1 MTPEIT
7 AALKKFG
14 HSSFRPL
21 QLETVEA
28 VLAGQD
34 ALTVLPTGAGKSL
47 TYQLPATL
55 LPGTTVVIS
64 PLIALMKDQ
73 VDALNRKGISA
84 TYIASNL
91 ESSEATRRFQGIRAN
106 EYKLVYISPERV
118 RASRELLARAAL
130 VVVDEA
136 HCVSQ
141 WGHDFRPDYM
151 ALGGILKPLKAPTL
165 ALTATATVKVREEIA
180 ASLLENPQILVGSFD
195 RPNLTFSVH
204 HANTGALKLE
214 VLRLLRKKF
223 PGPCIIYCST
233 RKATEEIASKLGA
246 LAYHAGLSENTR
258 SSVQDQFLSG
268 QAEVICATVAFGMGI
283 DKPDVRLV
291 VHYQMPGTL
300 EAYYQEAGRAGRDLQ
315 PAHAALLYSASDMMT
330 RKYLIEQNYPQE
342 KIIKAVLEGIKK
354 NPGTASEI
362 LERLGLDSTPTNVA
376 IKVLFDGGQVTLED
390 GLYVPQNVRA
400 PIDMTKMFARK
411 RFELN
416 GMEKVVGYASTQGC
430 RRALLVGHFGE
441 RMTPCGHCDRC
452 RPEIGNVQIQQHHA
466 PGRGTFL
473 ETLETQGRTAIS
485 SLVERRM
492 LTPRLCVQMLTGSR
506 SKVIEAAG
514 LGNDPSFGILKKYTT
529 SELEGLLTAM
539 QKDGSLEVKGGFLQ
553 VVKQEI
559 KSNPAPEAR
568 ESKPKDSKPSTKIL
582 ETGELIEALQE
593 YRTKQAKLESVP
605 PYIIYSNKVL
615 TSINDTKPM
624 TLDALLEID
633 GIGKQKVEKYG
644 AAILEIVKKF
654 IVARGNAPSPD
665 NSFYGKNIASSPDHA
680 PAQKKPR
687 VSNRDE
693 SIWVESSAEIIAH
706 DLELQKARETKKPE
720 PRASN
725 VGDGFKPSTGK
736 IPFSSAAELLELI
749 AQNHQFDSALLE
761 KTLKD
766 LPEAQLPRA
775 LEALGKLNARFE
787 VVRPYLDH
795 ASEAVAAA
803 AITTLNLLDSSFNM
817 DFLLD
822 DPRPRVRLA
831 AIRISSDQ
839 KKLERLCKL
848 ETVAYV
854 RTAASVALWRL
865 EFLGNR

>member
-1 MTPEIT
+1 VTPEIT
-7 AALKKFG
+7 AALKRFG

-21 QLETVEA
+21 QLETVNA

-34 ALTVLPTGAGKSL
+34 ALTVLPTGGGKSL

-55 LPGTTVVIS
+55 LPGTTVVVS

-73 VDALNRKGISA
+73 VDALNRKGVSA

-91 ESSEATRRFQGIRAN
+91 EAKEATRRFQGIRGG

-118 RASRELLARAAL
+118 RASRDLLERAAL

-151 ALGGILKPLKAPTL
+151 ALGTILKPLKAPTL

-180 ASLLENPQILVGSFD
+180 ASLLEQPQILVGSFD

-204 HANTGALKLE
+204 PANTGALKLE

-233 RKATEEIASKLGA
+233 RKATEEVASKLGA
-246 LAYHAGLSENTR
+246 LAYHAGLPDNTR
-258 SSVQDQFLSG
+258 SSVQDRFLSG
-268 QAEVICATVAFGMGI
+268 EAEVICATVAFGMGI

-300 EAYYQEAGRAGRDLQ
+300 EAYYQEAGRAGRDVQ

-330 RKYLIEQNYPQE
+330 RKYLIEQNYPPE
-342 KIIKAVLEGIKK
+342 KIVKAVLEGIKK

-400 PIDMTKMFARK
+400 PIDMTRMFARK

-416 GMEKVVGYASTQGC
+416 AMEKVVGYASTQGC

-452 RPEIGNVQIQQHHA
+452 KPEIGNVQIVQHHA

-473 ETLETQGRTAIS
+473 ETLDSQGRTAIT
-485 SLVERRM
+485 SLVQRRM
-492 LTPRLCVQMLTGSR
+492 LTPRLCVQMLTGSK
-506 SKVIEAAG
+506 SKVIEAAD
-514 LGNDPSFGILKKYTT
+514 LGNDLSFGILKKYTT
-529 SELEGLLTAM
+529 SELEGLIDAM
-539 QKDGSLEVKGGFLQ
+539 QKDGSLAIKGGFLQ
-553 VVKQEI
+553 LVENKPKPIVEPK
-559 KSNPAPEAR
+559 AR
-568 ESKPKDSKPSTKIL
+568 EGKPSKSRDTQDSVGDSPRPSPTPSTKIL
-582 ETGELIEALQE
+582 ESTPLIEALQT
-593 YRTKQAKLESVP
+593 YRTSQAKLEGMP

-615 TSINDTKPM
+615 TSIAEQKPT

-633 GIGKQKVEKYG
+633 GVGKAKVEKYG
-644 AAILEIVKKF
+644 AAILEIV
-654 IVARGNAPSPD
+654 AHGNVPSPD
-665 NSFYGKNIASSPDHA
+665 QSPK
-680 PAQKKPR
+680 PKKPR
-687 VSNRDE
+687 DTTP
-693 SIWVESSAEIIAH
+693 
-706 DLELQKARETKKPE
+706 QKEFEARETKAPTPTKTQH
-720 PRASN
+720 S
-725 VGDGFKPSTGK
+725 VGDGLRPSPTRNM
-736 IPFSSAAELLELI
+736 PFSNAAELLELI
-749 AQNHQFDSALLE
+749 AQNQNFDPCLLE

-775 LEALGKLNARFE
+775 LEALGKLNAKFE
-787 VVRPYLDH
+787 VIRPYLDH
-795 ASEAVAAA
+795 ASEVVAAA
-803 AITTLNLLDSSFNM
+803 AITTLNTLDASFNM

-831 AIRISSDQ
+831 AVRISSDT
-839 KKLERLCKL
+839 KKLKKICAV

-865 EFLGNR
+865 ES

>member
-1 MTPEIT
+1 VTPEIT
-7 AALKKFG
+7 AALKRFG

-21 QLETVEA
+21 QLETVNA
-28 VLAGQD
+28 VLAGKD
-34 ALTVLPTGAGKSL
+34 ALTVLPTGGGKSL

-55 LPGTTVVIS
+55 LPGTTVVVS

-73 VDALNRKGISA
+73 VDALNRKGIAA
-84 TYIASNL
+84 TYLASNL
-91 ESSEATRRFQGIRAN
+91 EAKEATRRLQGIRAN

-118 RASRELLARAAL
+118 RASRDLLERAAL
-130 VVVDEA
+130 MVVDEA

-151 ALGGILKPLKAPTL
+151 ALGTILKPLRAPTL

-180 ASLLENPQILVGSFD
+180 ASLLEQPQILVGSFD

-204 HANTGALKLE
+204 PANTGALKLE

-223 PGPCIIYCST
+223 PGPCIVYCST

-246 LAYHAGLSENTR
+246 LAYHAGLSDHTR

-268 QAEVICATVAFGMGI
+268 EAEVICATVAFGMGI

-300 EAYYQEAGRAGRDLQ
+300 EAYYQEAGRAGRDVQ

-330 RKYLIEQNYPQE
+330 RKYLIEQNYPPE
-342 KIIKAVLEGIKK
+342 KIVKAVLDGIKK

-376 IKVLFDGGQVTLED
+376 IKVLYDGGQVTLED

-400 PIDMTKMFARK
+400 PIDMTRMFARK

-416 GMEKVVGYASTQGC
+416 AMEKVVGYASTQGC

-452 RPEIGNVQIQQHHA
+452 KPEIGNVQIQQHHS

-473 ETLETQGRTAIS
+473 ETLDSQGRTAIT
-485 SLVERRM
+485 SLVQRRM
-492 LTPRLCVQMLTGSR
+492 LTPRLCVQMLIGSK

-529 SELEGLLTAM
+529 SELEGLLEAM
-539 QKDGSLEVKGGFLQ
+539 QKDGSLIVKGGFLQ
-553 VVKQEI
+553 LEAHKPKPVVETK
-559 KSNPAPEAR
+559 AR
-568 ESKPKDSKPSTKIL
+568 ETKSDAQPVGDGLRPSPTPAAKPSTKIL
-582 ETGELIEALQE
+582 ETGELIDALQS
-593 YRTKQAKLESVP
+593 YRTAQAKLEGMP

-615 TSINDTKPM
+615 TSIAEQKPK
-624 TLDALLEID
+624 TLAALLEID
-633 GIGKQKVEKYG
+633 GVGKAKVEKYG
-644 AAILEIVKKF
+644 AAILEIVG
-654 IVARGNAPSPD
+654 APGNAPSSD
-665 NSFYGKNIASSPDHA
+665 IAP
-680 PAQKKPR
+680 KPKQP
-687 VSNRDE
+687 RD
-693 SIWVESSAEIIAH
+693 AEPIKQPRDTKPPIP
-706 DLELQKARETKKPE
+706 RETARP
-720 PRASN
+720 
-725 VGDGFKPSTGK
+725 VGDGLRSFPRPSPTGK
-736 IPFSSAAELLELI
+736 IPFSNAAELLELI
-749 AQNHQFDSALLE
+749 AQNQNFDPALLE

-795 ASEAVAAA
+795 ALEGVAAT
-803 AITTLNLLDSSFNM
+803 AITILNALDSSFNM

-831 AIRISSDQ
+831 AVRISSDQ
-839 KKLERLCKL
+839 QKLERLL
-848 ETVAYV
+848 VSESVAYV
-854 RTAASVALWRL
+854 RTAVSVALWRL
-865 EFLGNR
+865 RNGV

>member
-1 MTPEIT
+1 VTPEIT
-7 AALKKFG
+7 AALKRFG

-28 VLAGQD
+28 VLAGKD
-34 ALTVLPTGAGKSL
+34 ALTVLPTGGGKSL
-47 TYQLPATL
+47 TYQLPASL

-73 VDALNRKGISA
+73 VDALNRKGVAA
-84 TYIASNL
+84 TYLASNL
-91 ESSEATRRFQGIRAN
+91 DSAETTRRYQGIRAN

-165 ALTATATVKVREEIA
+165 ALTATATPKVREEIA
-180 ASLLENPQILVGSFD
+180 ASLLETPQVLVGSFD

-204 HANTGALKLE
+204 PANTGALKLE

-233 RKATEEIASKLGA
+233 RKATEEVAGKIGA
-246 LAYHAGLSENTR
+246 LAYHAGLSDKTR
-258 SSVQDQFLSG
+258 SSVQDQFLNG
-268 QAEVICATVAFGMGI
+268 QAQTICATVAFGMGI

-300 EAYYQEAGRAGRDLQ
+300 EAYYQEAGRAGRDVQ
-315 PAHAALLYSASDMMT
+315 PAHAALLYSAADMMT
-330 RKYLIEQNYPQE
+330 RKYLIEQNYPPE
-342 KIIKAVLEGIKK
+342 KIVKAVLEGIKK

-376 IKVLFDGGQVTLED
+376 IKVLYDGGQVTLED

-400 PIDMTKMFARK
+400 PIDLTKMFARK

-416 GMEKVVGYASTQGC
+416 AMEKVVGYASTQGC

-452 RPEIGNVQIQQHHA
+452 KPEIGNVTIQQHHA

-473 ETLETQGRTAIS
+473 ETLETQGRTAIE
-485 SLVERRM
+485 SLIERRM
-492 LTPRLCVQMLTGSR
+492 LTPRLCVQLLTGSR

-514 LGNDPSFGILKKYTT
+514 LGNDPSFGILKKYTV
-529 SELEGLLTAM
+529 SELEGLLEAM
-539 QKDGSLEVKGGFLQ
+539 QKDGSLSVKGGFLQ
-553 VVKQEI
+553 LEAN
-559 KSNPAPEAR
+559 KSVETKTPRFVGDGLRPSPTSTSSPISTSSPTPPA
-568 ESKPKDSKPSTKIL
+568 KPSTKIL
-582 ETGELIEALQE
+582 ESNELIEALQE
-593 YRTKQAKLESVP
+593 FRSKQAKLEGMP

-615 TSINDTKPM
+615 TAIAESQPQTGA
-624 TLDALLEID
+624 ALLEID
-633 GIGKQKVEKYG
+633 GVGKAKVEKYG
-644 AAILEIVKKF
+644 AAILEIVG
-654 IVARGNAPSPD
+654 AHCHAPSPRH
-665 NSFYGKNIASSPDHA
+665 SAEA
-680 PAQKKPR
+680 R
-687 VSNRDE
+687 VSKKILDSE
-693 SIWVESSAEIIAH
+693 P
-706 DLELQKARETKKPE
+706 RET
-720 PRASN
+720 RNS
-725 VGDGFKPSTGK
+725 VGDGLRPSPTGK

-749 AQNHQFDSALLE
+749 AQNHQFNSALLE
-761 KTLKD
+761 KTLCD

-775 LEALGKLNARFE
+775 LEALGKLNAKFE

-803 AITTLNLLDSSFNM
+803 AITTLNALDSSFNM
-817 DFLLD
+817 DFLLED
-822 DPRPRVRLA
+822 SRPRVRLA
-831 AIRISSDQ
+831 AVRISSDQ
-839 KKLERLCKL
+839 KKLEQLCKF
-848 ETVAYV
+848 EAVAYV

-865 EFLGNR
+865 GV

>member
-1 MTPEIT
+1 VTPEIT
-7 AALKKFG
+7 AALKRFG

-21 QLETVEA
+21 QLETVNA
-28 VLAGQD
+28 VLAGKD
-34 ALTVLPTGAGKSL
+34 ALTVLPTGGGKSL

-73 VDALNRKGISA
+73 VDALNRKGVSA

-91 ESSEATRRFQGIRAN
+91 ESKEATRRFQGIRAN

-118 RASRELLARAAL
+118 RASRDLLERAAL

-151 ALGGILKPLKAPTL
+151 ALGTILKPLKAPTL

-180 ASLLENPQILVGSFD
+180 ASLLEQPQILVGSFD

-204 HANTGALKLE
+204 PANTGALKLE

-223 PGPCIIYCST
+223 PGPCIVYCST
-233 RKATEEIASKLGA
+233 RKATEEVASKLGA
-246 LAYHAGLSENTR
+246 LAYHAGLSDNTR

-268 QAEVICATVAFGMGI
+268 EAEVICATVAFGMGI

-300 EAYYQEAGRAGRDLQ
+300 EAYYQEAGRAGRDVQ

-330 RKYLIEQNYPQE
+330 RKYLIEQNYPPE
-342 KIIKAVLEGIKK
+342 KIVKAVLEGIKK

-400 PIDMTKMFARK
+400 PIDMTRMFARK

-416 GMEKVVGYASTQGC
+416 AMEKVVGYASTQGC

-452 RPEIGNVQIQQHHA
+452 KPEIGNVQIVQHHA

-473 ETLETQGRTAIS
+473 ETLDSQGRTAIT

-492 LTPRLCVQMLTGSR
+492 LTPRLCVQMLTGSK
-506 SKVIEAAG
+506 SKVIEAAD
-514 LGNDPSFGILKKYTT
+514 LSNDPSFGILKKYTV
-529 SELEGLLTAM
+529 SELEGLLEAM
-539 QKDGSLEVKGGFLQ
+539 LKDGSLAVKGGFLQ
-553 VVKQEI
+553 LAE
-559 KSNPAPEAR
+559 N
-568 ESKPKDSKPSTKIL
+568 KPKPVIDSKTQDTKEAKLSTKIL
-582 ETGELIEALQE
+582 ESTPLIDALQS
-593 YRTKQAKLESVP
+593 YRTTQSKLEGMP

-615 TSINDTKPM
+615 TSISEQKPK
-624 TLDALLEID
+624 TLAALLEID
-633 GIGKQKVEKYG
+633 GVGKAKVEKYG
-644 AAILEIVKKF
+644 VAILDIVKQNS
-654 IVARGNAPSPD
+654 VGALLAAPSLD
-665 NSFYGKNIASSPDHA
+665 NATTQNKAPTSEIAPKPKKSRD
-680 PAQKKPR
+680 AQPNKEP
-687 VSNRDE
+687 
-693 SIWVESSAEIIAH
+693 
-706 DLELQKARETKKPE
+706 RETTRPV
-720 PRASN
+720 
-725 VGDGFKPSTGK
+725 VGDGLKPSPTSK
-736 IPFSSAAELLELI
+736 MPFSNAAELLELM
-749 AQNHQFDSALLE
+749 AQNQYFDPALLE

-775 LEALGKLNARFE
+775 LEALGKLNAKFE

-795 ASEAVAAA
+795 ASEGVAAA
-803 AITTLNLLDSSFNM
+803 AITTLNALDPGFNM

-822 DPRPRVRLA
+822 DPRPRVRLSA
-831 AIRISSDQ
+831 VRISKDA
-839 KKLERLCKL
+839 KKLERLCEL
-848 ETVAYV
+848 ENVAYV

-865 EFLGNR
+865 EG

>member
-1 MTPEIT
+1 M
-7 AALKKFG
+7 
-14 HSSFRPL
+14 
-21 QLETVEA
+21 QLETVNA
-28 VLAGQD
+28 VLAGKD
-34 ALTVLPTGAGKSL
+34 ALTVLPTGGGKSL

-84 TYIASNL
+84 TYLASNL
-91 ESSEATRRFQGIRAN
+91 EAKEATRRFQGIRAN

-118 RASRELLARAAL
+118 RASRELLERAAL

-151 ALGGILKPLKAPTL
+151 ALGTILKPLKAPTL

-180 ASLLENPQILVGSFD
+180 ASLLEQPQILVGSFD

-204 HANTGALKLE
+204 PANTGALKLE

-223 PGPCIIYCST
+223 PGPCIVYCST
-233 RKATEEIASKLGA
+233 RKATEEVASKLGA
-246 LAYHAGLSENTR
+246 LAYHAGLSDNTR

-268 QAEVICATVAFGMGI
+268 EAEVICATVAFGMGI

-300 EAYYQEAGRAGRDLQ
+300 EAYYQEAGRAGRDVQ

-330 RKYLIEQNYPQE
+330 RKYLIEQNYPPE
-342 KIIKAVLEGIKK
+342 KIVKAVLEGIKK

-400 PIDMTKMFARK
+400 PIDMTRMFARK

-416 GMEKVVGYASTQGC
+416 AMEKVVGYASTQGC

-452 RPEIGNVQIQQHHA
+452 KPEIGNVQIVQHHN

-473 ETLETQGRTAIS
+473 ETLDSQGRSAIT
-485 SLVERRM
+485 SLVQRRM
-492 LTPRLCVQMLTGSR
+492 LTPRLCVQMLSGSK

-514 LGNDPSFGILKKYTT
+514 LGDDPGFGILKKYTV
-529 SELEGLLTAM
+529 SELEGLLDAM
-539 QKDGSLEVKGGFLQ
+539 QKDGSLEIKGGFLRLAEHQ
-553 VVKQEI
+553 VKPSLIVEPATRET
-559 KSNPAPEAR
+559 KSLKSRDAQPVGDGLRSSPTPSA
-568 ESKPKDSKPSTKIL
+568 KPSTKIL
-582 ETGELIEALQE
+582 ESNELIEALQT
-593 YRTKQAKLESVP
+593 YRTAQAKLEGMP

-615 TSINDTKPM
+615 TSIAEQKPK
-624 TLDALLEID
+624 TLNALLEID
-633 GIGKQKVEKYG
+633 GVGKAKVEKYG
-644 AAILEIVKKF
+644 AAILEIVKNSA
-654 IVARGNAPSPD
+654 VGALLAAPSNADIP
-665 NSFYGKNIASSPDHA
+665 KP
-680 PAQKKPR
+680 KKPR
-687 VSNRDE
+687 ETESNKE
-693 SIWVESSAEIIAH
+693 P
-706 DLELQKARETKKPE
+706 QETKPPI
-720 PRASN
+720 PRGTPHS
-725 VGDGFKPSTGK
+725 VGDGLRPSPTGK
-736 IPFSSAAELLELI
+736 IPFSNAAELLELI
-749 AQNHQFDSALLE
+749 AQNQNFDPALLE

-775 LEALGKLNARFE
+775 LEALGKLNAKFE

-795 ASEAVAAA
+795 ASEGVAAA
-803 AITTLNLLDSSFNM
+803 AITTLNALDPSFNM

-831 AIRISSDQ
+831 AVRISSDQ
-839 KKLERLCKL
+839 QKLEQLCKT

-854 RTAASVALWRL
+854 RTAASVAVWKL
-865 EFLGNR
+865 ENL

>member
-7 AALKKFG
+7 AALKRFG

-21 QLETVEA
+21 QLETVNA
-28 VLAGQD
+28 VLAGKD
-34 ALTVLPTGAGKSL
+34 ALTVLPTGGGKSL

-73 VDALNRKGISA
+73 VDALNRKGVSA

-91 ESSEATRRFQGIRAN
+91 ESKEATRRFQGIRGN

-118 RASRELLARAAL
+118 RASRDLLERAAL

-151 ALGGILKPLKAPTL
+151 ALGTILKPLKAPTL

-180 ASLLENPQILVGSFD
+180 ASLLEQPQVLVGSFD

-204 HANTGALKLE
+204 PANTGALKLE

-223 PGPCIIYCST
+223 PGPCIVYCST
-233 RKATEEIASKLGA
+233 RKATEEVANKLGV
-246 LAYHAGLSENTR
+246 LAYHAGLSDSTR

-268 QAEVICATVAFGMGI
+268 EAEVICATVAFGMGI

-300 EAYYQEAGRAGRDLQ
+300 EAYYQEAGRAGRDVQ

-330 RKYLIEQNYPQE
+330 RKYLIEQNYPPE
-342 KIIKAVLEGIKK
+342 KIVKAVLDGIKK
-354 NPGTASEI
+354 NPGTAGEI

-400 PIDMTKMFARK
+400 PIDMTRMFARK

-416 GMEKVVGYASTQGC
+416 AMEKVVGYASTQGC

-452 RPEIGNVQIQQHHA
+452 KPEIGNVQIVQHHA
-466 PGRGTFL
+466 PGHGTFL
-473 ETLETQGRTAIS
+473 ETLDSQGRAAIS

-492 LTPRLCVQMLTGSR
+492 LTPRLCVQMLTGSK
-506 SKVIEAAG
+506 SKVIETAG
-514 LGNDPSFGILKKYTT
+514 LGNDPSFGILKKYTV
-529 SELEGLLTAM
+529 SELEGLLSAM
-539 QKDGSLEVKGGFLQ
+539 LKDGSLIVKGGFLQ
-553 VVKQEI
+553 LEANKPKPVVEP
-559 KSNPAPEAR
+559 KSR
-568 ESKPKDSKPSTKIL
+568 ESKPTEPKEAKPSTKIL
-582 ETGELIEALQE
+582 ESNDLIDALQT
-593 YRTKQAKLESVP
+593 YRTNQSKLEGMP

-615 TSINDTKPM
+615 TSISEQKPK
-624 TLDALLEID
+624 TLNALLEID
-633 GIGKQKVEKYG
+633 GVGKAKVEKYG
-644 AAILEIVKKF
+644 AAILEIVGTHGHAPKQN
-654 IVARGNAPSPD
+654 NAPSPD
-665 NSFYGKNIASSPDHA
+665 IVPKP
-680 PAQKKPR
+680 KKPR
-687 VSNRDE
+687 ETTPGKELEARATKLLT
-693 SIWVESSAEIIAH
+693 SIKMPNS
-706 DLELQKARETKKPE
+706 
-720 PRASN
+720 
-725 VGDGFKPSTGK
+725 VGDGLRPSPTGN
-736 IPFSSAAELLELI
+736 IPFSNAAELLELI
-749 AQNHQFDSALLE
+749 AQNQNFDPRLLE

-795 ASEAVAAA
+795 ALEGVAAA
-803 AITTLNLLDSSFNM
+803 AITTLHALDPSFNM

-831 AIRISSDQ
+831 AVRISSDK
-839 KKLERLCKL
+839 KKLEKLCKT

-854 RTAASVALWRL
+854 RTAMGVAIWKL
-865 EFLGNR
+865 EV

>member
-1 MTPEIT
+1 VTPEIT
-7 AALKKFG
+7 AALKRFG

-21 QLETVEA
+21 QLETVNA
-28 VLAGQD
+28 VLAGKD
-34 ALTVLPTGAGKSL
+34 ALTVLPTGGGKSL

-73 VDALNRKGISA
+73 VDALNRKGVSA

-91 ESSEATRRFQGIRAN
+91 ESKEATRRFQGIRAN

-118 RASRELLARAAL
+118 RASRDLLERAAL

-151 ALGGILKPLKAPTL
+151 ALGTILKPLKAPTL
-165 ALTATATVKVREEIA
+165 ALTATATVKVRA
-180 ASLLENPQILVGSFD
+180 ASLLDQPQILVGSFD

-204 HANTGALKLE
+204 PANTGALKLE

-223 PGPCIIYCST
+223 PGPCIVYCST
-233 RKATEEIASKLGA
+233 RKATEEVASKLGA
-246 LAYHAGLSENTR
+246 LAYHAGLSDNTR

-268 QAEVICATVAFGMGI
+268 EAEVICATVAFGMGI

-300 EAYYQEAGRAGRDLQ
+300 EAYYQEA
-315 PAHAALLYSASDMMT
+315 ALLYSASDMMT
-330 RKYLIEQNYPQE
+330 RKYLIEQNYPPE
-342 KIIKAVLEGIKK
+342 KIVKAVLEGIKK

-400 PIDMTKMFARK
+400 PIDMTRMFARK

-416 GMEKVVGYASTQGC
+416 AMEKVVGYASTQGC

-452 RPEIGNVQIQQHHA
+452 KPEIGNVQIQQHHS

-473 ETLETQGRTAIS
+473 ETLDSQGRAAIT

-492 LTPRLCVQMLTGSR
+492 LTPRLCVQMLTGSK

-514 LGNDPSFGILKKYTT
+514 LGNDPSFGILKKYTV
-529 SELEGLLTAM
+529 SELEGLLEAM
-539 QKDGSLEVKGGFLQ
+539 QKDGSLIVKGGFLQ
-553 VVKQEI
+553 L
-559 KSNPAPEAR
+559 EAH
-568 ESKPKDSKPSTKIL
+568 KPKPVIEPKTPRSVGDGLRPSPTPSTKPSTKIL
-582 ETGELIEALQE
+582 ETSELIDALQA
-593 YRTKQAKLESVP
+593 YRTSQAKLEGMP

-615 TSINDTKPM
+615 TSIAEQKPK
-624 TLDALLEID
+624 TLNALLEID
-633 GIGKQKVEKYG
+633 GVGKAKVEKYG
-644 AAILEIVKKF
+644 AAILEIVRAHGHALSQDIPPKQTRESK
-654 IVARGNAPSPD
+654 PSIP
-665 NSFYGKNIASSPDHA
+665 
-680 PAQKKPR
+680 
-687 VSNRDE
+687 
-693 SIWVESSAEIIAH
+693 
-706 DLELQKARETKKPE
+706 RETQN
-720 PRASN
+720 S
-725 VGDGFKPSTGK
+725 VGDGLRPSPTDK
-736 IPFSSAAELLELI
+736 IPFSNAAELLELI
-749 AQNHQFDSALLE
+749 AQNQNFDPALLE

-775 LEALGKLNARFE
+775 LEALGKLKGRFE

-795 ASEAVAAA
+795 AFEGVAAT
-803 AITTLNLLDSSFNM
+803 AITTLNALDPSFNM

-831 AIRISSDQ
+831 VVRISSDQ
-839 KKLERLCKL
+839 QKLERLL
-848 ETVAYV
+848 VSEGVAYV

-865 EFLGNR
+865 RNGI

>member
-1 MTPEIT
+1 M
-7 AALKKFG
+7 
-14 HSSFRPL
+14 
-21 QLETVEA
+21 QLETVNA
-28 VLAGQD
+28 VLAGKD
-34 ALTVLPTGAGKSL
+34 ALTVLPTGGGKSL

-73 VDALNRKGISA
+73 VDALNRKGVSA

-91 ESSEATRRFQGIRAN
+91 EAKEATRRFQGIRAS

-118 RASRELLARAAL
+118 RASRDLLERAAL

-151 ALGGILKPLKAPTL
+151 ALGTILKPLKAPTL

-180 ASLLENPQILVGSFD
+180 ASLLEQPQVLVGSFD

-204 HANTGALKLE
+204 PANTGALKLE

-233 RKATEEIASKLGA
+233 RKATEEVASKLGA
-246 LAYHAGLSENTR
+246 LAYHAGLSDNTR

-268 QAEVICATVAFGMGI
+268 EAEVICATVAFGMGI

-300 EAYYQEAGRAGRDLQ
+300 EAYYQEAGRAGRDVQ

-330 RKYLIEQNYPQE
+330 RKYLIEQNYPPE
-342 KIIKAVLEGIKK
+342 KIVKAVLDGIKK
-354 NPGTASEI
+354 NPGTAGEI

-400 PIDMTKMFARK
+400 PIDMTRMFARK

-416 GMEKVVGYASTQGC
+416 AMEKVVGYASTQGC

-452 RPEIGNVQIQQHHA
+452 KPEIGNVQIMQHHA

-473 ETLETQGRTAIS
+473 ETLESQGRVAIT
-485 SLVERRM
+485 SLVQRRM
-492 LTPRLCVQMLTGSR
+492 LTPRLCVQMLTGSK

-514 LGNDPSFGILKKYTT
+514 LGNDPSFGILKKYTV
-529 SELEGLLTAM
+529 SELEGLLEAM
-539 QKDGSLEVKGGFLQ
+539 QKDGSLSVKGGFLQ
-553 VVKQEI
+553 LEVNKPKPVVESKT
-559 KSNPAPEAR
+559 R
-568 ESKPKDSKPSTKIL
+568 ESKPTEVKEAKASTKIL
-582 ETGELIEALQE
+582 ESNELIEALQT
-593 YRTKQAKLESVP
+593 YRTSQSKLEGMP

-615 TSINDTKPM
+615 TSISEQKPK
-624 TLDALLEID
+624 TLNALLEID
-633 GIGKQKVEKYG
+633 GVGKANLEKYG
-644 AAILEIVKKF
+644 AAILEIVKQNS
-654 IVARGNAPSPD
+654 VGALLAAPSHGNAPEQNNAHSSEISPK
-665 NSFYGKNIASSPDHA
+665 S
-680 PAQKKPR
+680 KKPR
-687 VSNRDE
+687 
-693 SIWVESSAEIIAH
+693 
-706 DLELQKARETKKPE
+706 ETTPKKEPE
-720 PRASN
+720 PRATKAPSPREAQN
-725 VGDGFKPSTGK
+725 SVGDGLRPSPTGNL
-736 IPFSSAAELLELI
+736 PFSNAAELLELI
-749 AQNHQFDSALLE
+749 AQNQNFDPRLLE

-775 LEALGKLNARFE
+775 LEALGKLNAKFE

-795 ASEAVAAA
+795 ALEGVAAT
-803 AITTLNLLDSSFNM
+803 AITTLNALDPSFNM

-831 AIRISSDQ
+831 AVRISSD
-839 KKLERLCKL
+839 KRKLEKLCAA

-854 RTAASVALWRL
+854 RTAMGVAIWK
-865 EFLGNR
+865 LGSGF

>member
-1 MTPEIT
+1 MTPEII
-7 AALKKFG
+7 AALKRFG

-21 QLETVEA
+21 QLETVNA
-28 VLAGQD
+28 VLAGKD
-34 ALTVLPTGAGKSL
+34 ALTVLPTGGGKSL

-73 VDALNRKGISA
+73 VDALNRKGVSA

-91 ESSEATRRFQGIRAN
+91 EAKEATRRFQGIRNN

-118 RASRELLARAAL
+118 RASRELLERAAL

-151 ALGGILKPLKAPTL
+151 ALGTILKPLRAPTL

-180 ASLLENPQILVGSFD
+180 ASLLKQPQILVGSFD

-204 HANTGALKLE
+204 PANTGALKLE

-223 PGPCIIYCST
+223 PGPCIVYCST
-233 RKATEEIASKLGA
+233 RKATEEVASKLGA
-246 LAYHAGLSENTR
+246 LAYHAGLSDNTR

-268 QAEVICATVAFGMGI
+268 EAEVICATVAFGMGI

-300 EAYYQEAGRAGRDLQ
+300 EAYYQEAGRAGRDVQ

-330 RKYLIEQNYPQE
+330 RKYLIEQNYPPE
-342 KIIKAVLEGIKK
+342 KIVKAVLEGIKK

-400 PIDMTKMFARK
+400 PIDMTRMFARK

-416 GMEKVVGYASTQGC
+416 AMEKVVGYASTQGC

-452 RPEIGNVQIQQHHA
+452 KPEIGNVQIVQHHS

-473 ETLETQGRTAIS
+473 ETLDSQGRTAIT
-485 SLVERRM
+485 SLVQRRM
-492 LTPRLCVQMLTGSR
+492 LTPRLCVQMLSGSK

-514 LGNDPSFGILKKYTT
+514 LGSDPSFGILKKYTL
-529 SELEGLLTAM
+529 SELEGLVDAM
-539 QKDGSLEVKGGFLQ
+539 QKDGSLEIKGGFLRLAEHNLKP
-553 VVKQEI
+553 VVEPKTR
-559 KSNPAPEAR
+559 EAKTPNSGGDGLR
-568 ESKPKDSKPSTKIL
+568 PSPTPSAKPSTKIL
-582 ETGELIEALQE
+582 ESNELIDALQT
-593 YRTKQAKLESVP
+593 YRTTQAKLEGMP

-615 TSINDTKPM
+615 TSISEQKPK
-624 TLDALLEID
+624 TLNALLEID
-633 GIGKQKVEKYG
+633 GVGKAKVEKYG
-644 AAILEIVKKF
+644 AAILEIVKQNT
-654 IVARGNAPSPD
+654 AA
-665 NSFYGKNIASSPDHA
+665 YGHA
-680 PAQKKPR
+680 PLPAHVPAQNNASTSDNIPKPKKPR
-687 VSNRDE
+687 D
-693 SIWVESSAEIIAH
+693 AEPNK
-706 DLELQKARETKKPE
+706 EPRETKSSI
-720 PRASN
+720 PRDTPHP
-725 VGDGFKPSTGK
+725 GGEGLRPSPTTSHSTK
-736 IPFSSAAELLELI
+736 VPFSNPAELLELM
-749 AQNHQFDSALLE
+749 AQNQHFDPALLE

-795 ASEAVAAA
+795 AIESVAAA
-803 AITTLNLLDSSFNM
+803 AITTLNALDPSFNM

-831 AIRISSDQ
+831 AARISSDQ
-839 KKLERLCKL
+839 KKLEGLL
-848 ETVAYV
+848 VSETVAYV
-854 RTAASVALWRL
+854 RTAVSVGLWRL
-865 EFLGNR
+865 RNDI

>member
-7 AALKKFG
+7 TALKRFG

-21 QLETVEA
+21 QLETVKA
-28 VLAGQD
+28 VLAGKD
-34 ALTVLPTGAGKSL
+34 ALTVLPTGGGKSL

-55 LPGTTVVIS
+55 LPGTTVVVS

-73 VDALNRKGISA
+73 VDALNRKGVSA

-91 ESSEATRRFQGIRAN
+91 EAKEATRRFQGIRAN

-118 RASRELLARAAL
+118 RASRDLLERAAL

-180 ASLLENPQILVGSFD
+180 ASLLEQPQILVGSFD

-204 HANTGALKLE
+204 PANTGALKLE

-223 PGPCIIYCST
+223 PGPCIVYCST
-233 RKATEEIASKLGA
+233 RKATEEVASKIGA
-246 LAYHAGLSENTR
+246 QAYHAGLSDSTR
-258 SSVQDQFLSG
+258 ASVQDRFLSG
-268 QAEVICATVAFGMGI
+268 EAEVICATVAFGMGI

-300 EAYYQEAGRAGRDLQ
+300 EAYYQEAGRAGRDVQ

-330 RKYLIEQNYPQE
+330 RKYLIEQNYPPE
-342 KIIKAVLEGIKK
+342 KIVKAVLEGIKK

-362 LERLGLDSTPTNVA
+362 LERLGLDSTPTNIA

-400 PIDMTKMFARK
+400 PIDMTRMFARK

-416 GMEKVVGYASTQGC
+416 AMEKVVGYASTQGC

-452 RPEIGNVQIQQHHA
+452 KPEIGNVQIVQHHA

-473 ETLETQGRTAIS
+473 ETLDTQGRSAIS
-485 SLVERRM
+485 SLVQRRM
-492 LTPRLCVQMLTGSR
+492 LTPRLCVQMLTGSK

-514 LGNDPSFGILKKYTT
+514 LGNDPSFGILKKYTV
-529 SELEGLLTAM
+529 SELEGLIDAM
-539 QKDGSLEVKGGFLQ
+539 QRDGTLGIKGGFLQ
-553 VVKQEI
+553 LQTEPK
-559 KSNPAPEAR
+559 PAADKPKPVT
-568 ESKPKDSKPSTKIL
+568 ESKSREAKEAKASTKIL
-582 ETGELIEALQE
+582 ETNELIEALQA
-593 YRTKQAKLESVP
+593 YRTSQAKLEGVP

-615 TSINDTKPM
+615 VSISELKPTTM
-624 TLDALLEID
+624 DALLEID

-644 AAILEIVKKF
+644 AAILEIVKN
-654 IVARGNAPSPD
+654 VAAHGHAPSHEP
-665 NSFYGKNIASSPDHA
+665 ASS
-680 PAQKKPR
+680 QKKPR
-687 VSNRDE
+687 VSNRDPD
-693 SIWVESSAEIIAH
+693 IWVGSSAELIARDVTH
-706 DLELQKARETKKPE
+706 QKESESRETKKP
-720 PRASN
+720 ASHS
-725 VGDGFKPSTGK
+725 VGDGLRPSPTTK
-736 IPFSSAAELLELI
+736 IPFSAATELLELI
-749 AQNHQFDSALLE
+749 AQNQNFDPSLLE

-787 VVRPYLDH
+787 VIRPYLDH

-803 AITTLNLLDSSFNM
+803 AITTLNALDPSFNM
-817 DFLLD
+817 DFLLG

-831 AIRISSDQ
+831 AVRISSDRN
-839 KKLERLCKL
+839 KLEKLCQA

-854 RTAASVALWRL
+854 RTAASVAVWRL
-865 EFLGNR
+865 ESH

>member
-7 AALKKFG
+7 AALKRFG

-21 QLETVEA
+21 QLETVNA
-28 VLAGQD
+28 VLAGKD
-34 ALTVLPTGAGKSL
+34 ALTVLPTGGGKSL

-73 VDALNRKGISA
+73 VDALNRKGIAA

-91 ESSEATRRFQGIRAN
+91 ESKEATRRFQGIRAH

-118 RASRELLARAAL
+118 RASRDLLMRAAL

-151 ALGGILKPLKAPTL
+151 ALGTILKPLKAPIL
-165 ALTATATVKVREEIA
+165 ALTATATVKVRDEIA
-180 ASLLENPQILVGSFD
+180 ASLLEQPQILVGSFD

-204 HANTGALKLE
+204 PATTGALKLE

-223 PGPCIIYCST
+223 PGPCIVYCST
-233 RKATEEIASKLGA
+233 RKATEEVASKIGA
-246 LAYHAGLSENTR
+246 LAYHAGLSDNTR

-300 EAYYQEAGRAGRDLQ
+300 EAYYQEAGRAGRDVQ
-315 PAHAALLYSASDMMT
+315 PAHAALLYSGADMMT
-330 RKYLIEQNYPQE
+330 RKYLIEQNYPPE
-342 KIIKAVLEGIKK
+342 KIVKAVLEGIKK
-354 NPGTASEI
+354 NPGTAGEI

-400 PIDMTKMFARK
+400 PIDMTRMFARK

-416 GMEKVVGYASTQGC
+416 AMEKVVGYASTQGC

-452 RPEIGNVQIQQHHA
+452 KPEIGNVQIVQHHA

-473 ETLETQGRTAIS
+473 ETLDSQGRAAIT

-492 LTPRLCVQMLTGSR
+492 LTPRLCVQMLIGSK

-514 LGNDPSFGILKKYTT
+514 LTNDPSFGILKKYTV
-529 SELEGLLTAM
+529 SELEGLLEAM
-539 QKDGSLEVKGGFLQ
+539 LKDGSLAVKGGFLQ
-553 VVKQEI
+553 LAQNKPKPDV
-559 KSNPAPEAR
+559 
-568 ESKPKDSKPSTKIL
+568 ESKARDAKEAKVSTKIL
-582 ETGELIEALQE
+582 ESNELIDALQT
-593 YRTKQAKLESVP
+593 YRSSQAKLEGMP

-615 TSINDTKPM
+615 TSISEQQPK
-624 TLDALLEID
+624 TLTALLEID
-633 GIGKQKVEKYG
+633 GVGKAKVEKYG
-644 AAILEIVKKF
+644 AAILEIVKQNSVGAATMPEAIPPVGAF
-654 IVARGNAPSPD
+654 WDQEGAFYGQEHGNAPTLD
-665 NSFYGKNIASSPDHA
+665 NTPKP
-680 PAQKKPR
+680 KKPR
-687 VSNRDE
+687 DAQPNKE
-693 SIWVESSAEIIAH
+693 SREPKPSIP
-706 DLELQKARETKKPE
+706 RET
-720 PRASN
+720 SHS
-725 VGDGFKPSTGK
+725 VGDGLRPPNTGK
-736 IPFSSAAELLELI
+736 IPFSNAAELLELI
-749 AQNHQFDSALLE
+749 AQNQNFDPRLLE
-761 KTLKD
+761 KTLAD

-775 LEALGKLNARFE
+775 LEALGKLNAKFE

-795 ASEAVAAA
+795 ALEGVAAA
-803 AITTLNLLDSSFNM
+803 AITTLNALDPSFNM

-831 AIRISSDQ
+831 VVRISSDLQ
-839 KKLERLCKL
+839 KLEQLCKL

-854 RTAASVALWRL
+854 RTAASVAVWRL
-865 EFLGNR
+865 SNKI

>member
-1 MTPEIT
+1 VTPEIT
-7 AALKKFG
+7 AALKRFG

-21 QLETVEA
+21 QLETVNA
-28 VLAGQD
+28 VLAGKD
-34 ALTVLPTGAGKSL
+34 ALTVLPTGGGKSL

-55 LPGTTVVIS
+55 LPGTTVVVS

-73 VDALNRKGISA
+73 VDALNRKGVSA

-91 ESSEATRRFQGIRAN
+91 ESKEATRRFQGIRDN

-118 RASRELLARAAL
+118 RASRDLLERAAL

-151 ALGGILKPLKAPTL
+151 ALGTILKPLKAPTL

-180 ASLLENPQILVGSFD
+180 ASLLERPQILVGSFD

-204 HANTGALKLE
+204 PANTGALKLE

-223 PGPCIIYCST
+223 PGPCIVYCST
-233 RKATEEIASKLGA
+233 RKATEEVASKLGA
-246 LAYHAGLSENTR
+246 LAYHAGLSDNTR
-258 SSVQDQFLSG
+258 SSVQDRFLNG

-300 EAYYQEAGRAGRDLQ
+300 EAYYQEAGRAGRDVQ

-330 RKYLIEQNYPQE
+330 RKYLIEQNYPPE
-342 KIIKAVLEGIKK
+342 KIVKAVLEGIKK

-400 PIDMTKMFARK
+400 PIDMTRMFARK

-416 GMEKVVGYASTQGC
+416 AMEKVVGYASTQGC

-452 RPEIGNVQIQQHHA
+452 KPEIGNVQIVQHHA

-473 ETLETQGRTAIS
+473 ETLDSQGRTAIT

-492 LTPRLCVQMLTGSR
+492 LTPRLCVQMLTGSK

-514 LGNDPSFGILKKYTT
+514 LANDPSFGILKKYTV
-529 SELEGLLTAM
+529 SELEGLLEAM
-539 QKDGSLEVKGGFLQ
+539 LKDGSLTVKGGFLQ
-553 VVKQEI
+553 LAE
-559 KSNPAPEAR
+559 N
-568 ESKPKDSKPSTKIL
+568 KPKPVVETKTRDTKETKEAKPSTKIL
-582 ETGELIEALQE
+582 ETGELIEALQS
-593 YRTKQAKLESVP
+593 YRTTQSKLEGMP

-615 TSINDTKPM
+615 TSISEQKPK
-624 TLDALLEID
+624 TLNALLEID
-633 GIGKQKVEKYG
+633 GVGKAKVEKYG
-644 AAILEIVKKF
+644 TAILEIVG
-654 IVARGNAPSPD
+654 AHCHTPSRGNTPIQNDTPLPDIAPKP
-665 NSFYGKNIASSPDHA
+665 
-680 PAQKKPR
+680 KKPR
-687 VSNRDE
+687 D
-693 SIWVESSAEIIAH
+693 AEPNK
-706 DLELQKARETKKPE
+706 EPRETKPLT
-720 PRASN
+720 PRKTARPI
-725 VGDGFKPSTGK
+725 VGDGLKPSPTGK
-736 IPFSSAAELLELI
+736 IPFSNAAELLELI
-749 AQNHQFDSALLE
+749 AQNQNFDPALLE
-761 KTLKD
+761 QTLSD

-775 LEALGKLNARFE
+775 LEALGKLNAKFE

-795 ASEAVAAA
+795 ASEGVAAA
-803 AITTLNLLDSSFNM
+803 AITNLNALDPSFNM

-831 AIRISSDQ
+831 AVRISRDA
-839 KKLERLCKL
+839 KKLEQLCKL

-854 RTAASVALWRL
+854 RTAANVAIWRL
-865 EFLGNR
+865 GQG

>member
-7 AALKKFG
+7 AALKRFG

-21 QLETVEA
+21 QLETVNA
-28 VLAGQD
+28 VLAGKD
-34 ALTVLPTGAGKSL
+34 ALTVLPTGGGKSL

-73 VDALNRKGISA
+73 VDALNRKGVSA

-91 ESSEATRRFQGIRAN
+91 ESKEATRRFQGIRGN

-118 RASRELLARAAL
+118 RASRDLLERAAL

-151 ALGGILKPLKAPTL
+151 ALGTILKPLQAPTL

-180 ASLLENPQILVGSFD
+180 ASLLEQPQVLVGSFD

-204 HANTGALKLE
+204 PANTGALKLE

-223 PGPCIIYCST
+223 PGPCIVYCST
-233 RKATEEIASKLGA
+233 RKATEEVASKLGA
-246 LAYHAGLSENTR
+246 LAYHAGLSDNTR

-300 EAYYQEAGRAGRDLQ
+300 EAYYQEAGRAGRDVQ

-330 RKYLIEQNYPQE
+330 RKYLIEQNYPPE
-342 KIIKAVLEGIKK
+342 KIVKAVLEGIKK
-354 NPGTASEI
+354 NPGTAGEI

-400 PIDMTKMFARK
+400 PIDMTRMFARK

-416 GMEKVVGYASTQGC
+416 AMEKVVGYASTQGC

-452 RPEIGNVQIQQHHA
+452 KPEIGNVQIVQHHA

-473 ETLETQGRTAIS
+473 ETLDSQGRTAIT

-492 LTPRLCVQMLTGSR
+492 LTPRLCVQMLTGSK

-514 LGNDPSFGILKKYTT
+514 LANDPSFGILKKYTV
-529 SELEGLLTAM
+529 SELEGLLEAM
-539 QKDGSLEVKGGFLQ
+539 LKDGSLSVKGGFLQ
-553 VVKQEI
+553 L
-559 KSNPAPEAR
+559 EAN
-568 ESKPKDSKPSTKIL
+568 KPKQVVETKTRETKPKEAKASTKIL
-582 ETGELIEALQE
+582 ETGDLIDALQT
-593 YRTKQAKLESVP
+593 YRSTQAKLEGMP

-615 TSINDTKPM
+615 TSIAEQKPK
-624 TLDALLEID
+624 TIEALLEID

-644 AAILEIVKKF
+644 TAILEIIKNSV
-654 IVARGNAPSPD
+654 VGAHGNAP
-665 NSFYGKNIASSPDHA
+665 APDHS
-680 PAQKKPR
+680 PKPKKPR
-687 VSNRDE
+687 DVTPQKE
-693 SIWVESSAEIIAH
+693 S
-706 DLELQKARETKKPE
+706 E
-720 PRASN
+720 PRATKS
-725 VGDGFKPSTGK
+725 PTLSETSM
-736 IPFSSAAELLELI
+736 SSPTSQRRGSPA
-749 AQNHQFDSALLE
+749 
-761 KTLKD
+761 
-766 LPEAQLPRA
+766 
-775 LEALGKLNARFE
+775 
-787 VVRPYLDH
+787 
-795 ASEAVAAA
+795 
-803 AITTLNLLDSSFNM
+803 
-817 DFLLD
+817 
-822 DPRPRVRLA
+822 
-831 AIRISSDQ
+831 
-839 KKLERLCKL
+839 
-848 ETVAYV
+848 
-854 RTAASVALWRL
+854 
-865 EFLGNR
+865 